1 MTGGNFGLSS
11 FTMNNI
17 ETFDEVYHPW
27 EELVSEMMRLVTVY
41 DKLVSVDVI
50 GTTAEGRPI
59 HAIHINT
66 HMDKVCWFTRGVNHF
81 NIYRTRFLIFQR
93 DFWIRRTRFL
103 IWLIG
108 ISRDFQGV
116 IYPSGL
122 PLFYSYKFSH
132 TLVAPNV

>member
-1 MTGGNFGLSS
+1 MTGGNFGSSS

-66 HMDKVCWFTRGVNHF
+66 HNEKVCWFTLFALSGCATF
-81 NIYRTRFLIFQR
+81 ETLSPGF
-93 DFWIRRTRFL
+93 DFAHPEI
-103 IWLIG
+103 
-108 ISRDFQGV
+108 
-116 IYPSGL
+116 
-122 PLFYSYKFSH
+122 
-132 TLVAPNV
+132 